1 MAKSIRETK
10 GTGMHATNIKHD
22 NPTGFEQNVSDVFVG
37 MIVYEPDL
45 GQGDIRDIIQ
55 TDNGTF
61 IHVVFAIENTKT
73 NVKKRSF
80 KIPDA
85 FISGRLSRYYRKGYK
100 F

>member
-1 MAKSIRETK
+1 MSKSSKETK

-22 NPTGFEQNVSDVFVG
+22 NPTEFERNVSDVFVG
-37 MIVYEPDL
+37 MIVYERNL

-55 TDNGTF
+55 TDNGTY

-73 NVKKRSF
+73 SVKKRSF

-85 FISGRLSRYYRKGYK
+85 FVSGRLTRYYRKGQK
-100 F
+100 